1 MADPAAPSEPA
12 GTLFR
17 SGPPG
22 VASLAAAS
30 PAEPPVAAA
39 GRGPG
44 WRGRS
49 AAQRLLRHPLQAP
62 ALLGSLLLLAQPTPV
77 AAQAAAGLSQPLGVT
92 PQDRQIFG
100 NGSGSGSGV
109 GPAGSSS
116 GIDITNPIDLIN
128 RIRRS
133 TALDDATPPA
143 SAVDQALKALEAQS
157 GPAPAGPASG
167 GPAAGGR
174 SVVSPPVEGGR
185 PAVSGP
191 AMLPGSP

>member
-17 SGPPG
+17 SGAPTAASPSVAPP
-22 VASLAAAS
+22 AAAS
-30 PAEPPVAAA
+30 

-77 AAQAAAGLSQPLGVT
+77 AAQGAAGLSQPLGVT

-100 NGSGSGSGV
+100 NGSSSGSGV

-157 GPAPAGPASG
+157 GPAPAGPATG
-167 GPAAGGR
+167 GQ
-174 SVVSPPVEGGR
+174 SVVSPPAAGGR